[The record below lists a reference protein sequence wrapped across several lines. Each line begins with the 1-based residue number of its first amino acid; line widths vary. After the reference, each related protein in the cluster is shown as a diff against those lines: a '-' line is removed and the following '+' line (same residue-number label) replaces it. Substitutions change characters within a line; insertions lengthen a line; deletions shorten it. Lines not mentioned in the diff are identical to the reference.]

1 MIFFEDFIPVWAG
14 YGLKVYENHT
24 KPYLHLLYIIEQGDI
39 PNTWAPRGRQSAG
52 LSHFGGNFYILY
64 MRTVGGLGKEPISWK
79 SEPENRGL
87 NLILHI
93 PGQVRYKFQA
103 PFKMIFLEK
112 KALDCEIWIGN
123 RQRAFNKNYSW
134 NVPSLMYANNF
145 LSY

>member
-1 MIFFEDFIPVWAG
+1 MIFFEDFIHVWAG

-39 PNTWAPRGRQSAG
+39 PNTWALRGRQPAG

-64 MRTVGGLGKEPISWK
+64 MRTVGGIGKQPFSWK
-79 SEPENRGL
+79 SKPENRGL

-93 PGQVRYKFQA
+93 PGRVQYKFQA
-103 PFKMIFLEK
+103 PFKMTFFEK
-112 KALDCEIWIGN
+112 NVLDCEILIGN
-123 RQRAFNKNYSW
+123 RQRAFNKTS
-134 NVPSLMYANNF
+134 NVPAFMYANNV